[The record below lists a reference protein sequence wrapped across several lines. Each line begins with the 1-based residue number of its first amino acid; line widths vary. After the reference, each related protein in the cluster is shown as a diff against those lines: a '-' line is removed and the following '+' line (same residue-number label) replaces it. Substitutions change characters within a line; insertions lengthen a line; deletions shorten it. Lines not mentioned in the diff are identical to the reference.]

1 MKDYAKQFYTSRAW
15 ASCRAAYRR
24 QAGGLCERCYKKG
37 LITPGEIVHHKI
49 HITPENINNPD
60 IVLDWGNLELVC
72 RDCHAEI
79 HGKKKKRFT
88 VDENGRVDI
97 PLCDG

>member
-1 MKDYAKQFYTSRAW
+1 MKDFAKQFYTSRAW

-60 IVLDWGNLELVC
+60 IVLNFENLELVC
-72 RDCHAEI
+72 REHHAEI
-79 HGKKKKRFT
+79 HGKRKKRYS
-88 VDENGRVDI
+88 VDETGKVVC
-97 PLCDG
+97 L

>member
-60 IVLDWGNLELVC
+60 IVLNWGNLELVC